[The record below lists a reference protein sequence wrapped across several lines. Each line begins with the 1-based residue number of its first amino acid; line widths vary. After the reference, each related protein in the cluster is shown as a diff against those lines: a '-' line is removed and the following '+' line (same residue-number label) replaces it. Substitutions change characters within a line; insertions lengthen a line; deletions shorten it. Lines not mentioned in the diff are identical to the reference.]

1 MLSFWEKEAFLT
13 YDFIVVGAG
22 ITGLSTAI
30 SIKELKPNSKVLI
43 LERGLLPTGAS
54 TKNAGFACFGSVT
67 ELLADL
73 KSMTQD
79 ELLNLVERRYRGLKT
94 LRQRLGDTQI
104 QYEPL
109 GGYELLDATN
119 ESAIERIEFLNGL
132 LKSLFKEQVYADVTN
147 KIDDFGFSRQ
157 HASAMIFNQYEGQL
171 HTGKMM
177 DSLWTLAME
186 KGVKIIT
193 GAHVNHISHGK
204 VEVAHQSGQTLE
216 LKADQVAVCTNAFTK
231 KLFPEIELKPG
242 RGIVLVTRPIENLP
256 FEGSFHMDEGYYYF
270 RNIDQRVIFGGGRHL
285 DFDGETT
292 TEFEV
297 NQKIAAVLKEKLSS
311 IILPNTRHEVEHW
324 WTGIMAFGDT
334 KAPVV
339 KRLDA
344 HTVVGARLGGMG
356 VAIGSLVGE
365 EVAQLLL
372 N

>member
-1 MLSFWEKEAFLT
+1 MLSFWEKDTFLN

-30 SIKELKPNSKVLI
+30 SIKEQKPKSKILV

-94 LRQRLGDTQI
+94 LRQRLGDARI

-109 GGYELLDATN
+109 GGYEILDQSN
-119 ESAIERIEFLNGL
+119 ESALEQIDFLNAL
-132 LKSLFKEQVYADVTN
+132 LKPLFKEQVYTDTTH
-147 KIDDFGFSRQ
+147 KIDAFGFDRQ
-157 HASAMIFNQYEGQL
+157 NASAMIFNQYEGQL

-177 DSLWTLAME
+177 NGLWTLAME
-186 KGVKIIT
+186 KGIKIIT
-193 GAHVNHISHGK
+193 GAQVNHIGHGQ
-204 VEVAHQSGQTLE
+204 VEVATQSGQTLHF
-216 LKADQVAVCTNAFTK
+216 KTDQVAVCTNAFTK
-231 KLFPEIELKPG
+231 KLLPQIDLKPG

-256 FEGSFHMDEGYYYF
+256 FQGSFHMDEGYYYF
-270 RNIDQRVIFGGGRHL
+270 RNTDQRVIFGGGRHL

-297 NQKIAAVLKEKLSS
+297 NQKIAAVLQEKLSS

-324 WTGIMAFGDT
+324 WAGIMAFGDT